1 MSVVAGAGY
10 GPENVDPQATVVG
23 RQSAP
28 SRFRPTGKQPKA
40 FGKTALPA
48 PTAAKG
54 VQDSSGAR
62 LSSADAIADT
72 LEVFNDASG
81 ALARGRPS

>member
-10 GPENVDPQATVVG
+10 GPENVDPQDTEIR
-23 RQSAP
+23 RQSAS

-62 LSSADAIADT
+62 LSSAEAIADT
-72 LEVFNDASG
+72 LEVLNDASG
-81 ALARGRPS
+81 ALARGRLS